1 MTFSKEWWNDFLNIN
16 DSFKKTCVIENVLS
30 KEDLFHFN
38 KAVQNALINKL
49 KSGEKGGFR
58 LYFPEENVSKVNIE
72 FRDKMFENPISED
85 ESIEAYC
92 NRLFKQKFG
101 IIFNAS
107 ERYSSYISEKLIK
120 ITKPLTEAV
129 GLPVAGMHATIFIGN
144 YGWTPLGI
152 HQDHRGA
159 NVIHFHLGPGR
170 KTMYTW
176 EEKKYDELTGTK
188 HNNHDIAPLLKYAEK
203 FDFGSRDLYFMPWNQ
218 FHIGKSD
225 DFSIGITFWFNNPT
239 KITYLNN
246 IFNTFFTQYVD
257 DKNEEIIN
265 PNLNYFNSNSNFE
278 DFLSIVNLGD
288 KILNLN
294 FKDFLFMLYDEY
306 KKGLISNCGW
316 EDSPITYEKSK
327 GELIEDRDLSGKK
340 IKLTYPFKII
350 SEKDD
355 DNFRFYVRGYK
366 MEIKYHMEL
375 LNIIEKLNSFET
387 QLVDELLENLCNSWP
402 KEAGLYFL
410 SMIYDKKGIKI
421 VE

>member
-1 MTFSKEWWNDFLNIN
+1 MTFSKEWWNTFLNIN
-16 DSFKKTCVIENVLS
+16 DSFKRTCVIENVLS
-30 KEDLFHFN
+30 EEDLINFN
-38 KAVQNALINKL
+38 KAVRNALMNKL

-58 LYFPEENVSKVNIE
+58 LYFPEKNISEVNIE
-72 FRDKMFENPISED
+72 FKNKMFDDPISED
-85 ESIEAYC
+85 ESIESYC

-107 ERYSSYISEKLIK
+107 ERYSSYISENLIK
-120 ITKPLTEAV
+120 ITKPLTETI

-170 KTMYTW
+170 KKMYIW
-176 EEKKYDELTGTK
+176 EEKKYDALTGTK
-188 HNNHDIAPLLKYAEK
+188 HNNHDVIPLLKYAEE
-203 FDFGSRDLYFMPWNQ
+203 FDFGPGDLYFMPWNQ

-239 KITYLNN
+239 KISYLNN
-246 IFNTFFTQYVD
+246 VFNTFFTQYVD
-257 DKNEEIIN
+257 NKNKDIIN
-265 PNLNYFNSNSNFE
+265 PNLNYLHNNSNFE
-278 DFLSIVNLGD
+278 DLLSTINLEE
-288 KILNLN
+288 KILNLK

-306 KKGLISNCGW
+306 KKGLMSNCGW
-316 EDSPITYEKSK
+316 EASPITYEKTK
-327 GELIEDRDLSGKK
+327 GEFIEERDLSGKK

-355 DNFRFYVRGYK
+355 DTFRFYVRGYK
-366 MEIKYHMEL
+366 MEIKYHVEL
-375 LNIIEKLNSFET
+375 SNIIDKLNSFDT
-387 QLVDELLENLCNSWP
+387 QLVDELLENLCDSWP

-410 SMIYDKKGIKI
+410 SMIYDKKGLQI
-421 VE
+421 VD